1 LSRRNDRVLTT
12 APHRIT
18 PHRANQ
24 TPDAHSEKSSRARQP
39 FGGPGPLGV
48 VRVAGAHVAAL
59 LFGPGQQ
66 EQTTAESDGGNL
78 ISKTIAYR
86 ASGGVALR

>member
-1 LSRRNDRVLTT
+1 LV
-12 APHRIT
+12 
-18 PHRANQ
+18 
-24 TPDAHSEKSSRARQP
+24 SSGQ
-39 FGGPGPLGV
+39 
-48 VRVAGAHVAAL
+48 VAGAHVAAL